1 VTAYE
6 SEHQDAYWDL
16 KHFVVHTPEAPL
28 DRYIHSMI
36 HYSGFMPDHSI
47 ERVVPDGGI
56 YLIFELD
63 GYTRHLFDVKTH
75 KPTHDFTKAWVSGMQ
90 KKYIAI
96 STHENSE
103 MFVVQF
109 HPGGANPFM
118 QDPVSSLNNK
128 VVPAEA
134 VFGDGVFA
142 LHESLRSANSDA
154 AMFERV
160 TEFLM
165 EHAQF
170 DDGPARTLVEEMVDA
185 IKVNAGAHLKDIVEA
200 SGYSQKQAIH
210 HFKNQVGLN
219 PKAFQRIV
227 RFGEILAAIKEKKT
241 VSWSKIA
248 ADCAYYDQSH
258 FIREF
263 KEFCGYSPK
272 EFLMEQEDYPEVNFF
287 PLE

>member
-1 VTAYE
+1 M
-6 SEHQDAYWDL
+6 
-16 KHFVVHTPEAPL
+16 HFVAHAPEAPL
-28 DRYIHSMI
+28 DRYIQSMF
-36 HYSGFMPDHSI
+36 HYSDFIPDHSI

-75 KPTHDFTKAWVSGMQ
+75 EPTHTFTRAWVSGMQ
-90 KKYIAI
+90 KKYMAI
-96 STHENSE
+96 SAHENSE

-109 HPGGANPFM
+109 HPGGASPFLRV
-118 QDPVSSLNNK
+118 PASTLNNQ
-128 VVPAEA
+128 VVPAET
-134 VFGDGVFA
+134 VFGDSVFA
-142 LHESLRSANSDA
+142 LHEALRAANSDA
-154 AMFERV
+154 AMFDRA

-170 DDGPARTLVEEMVDA
+170 DDSPARALVDDMVDA
-185 IKVNAGAHLKDIVEA
+185 IRVNAGAHLKDIVA
-200 SGYSQKQAIH
+200 TSGYSQKQAIH

-227 RFGEILAAIKEKKT
+227 RFGEILAAIKEKET
-241 VSWSKIA
+241 VSWSQIA

-263 KEFCGYSPK
+263 KVFCGYSPK
-272 EFLMEQEDYPEVNFF
+272 KFLTEQEDHPEVNFF
-287 PLE
+287 PLD

>member
-1 VTAYE
+1 M
-6 SEHQDAYWDL
+6 
-16 KHFVVHTPEAPL
+16 HFVPHIPEAPL
-28 DRYIHSMI
+28 DRYIQSMF

-63 GYTRHLFDVKTH
+63 GYTRHLFDVKNH

-90 KKYIAI
+90 KNFIAI
-96 STHENSE
+96 SAHENSE

-109 HPGGANPFM
+109 HPGGASPFM
-118 QDPVSSLNNK
+118 RSPASSLNNK

-134 VFGDGVFA
+134 VFGDSVFV
-142 LHESLRSANSDA
+142 LHEALRAANSDA
-154 AMFERV
+154 AMFDRA

-170 DDGPARTLVEEMVDA
+170 DDSPSRALVEEMVDA
-185 IKVNAGAHLKDIVEA
+185 IRVNAGALLKDIVET

-227 RFGEILAAIKEKKT
+227 RFGEILAAIKEKET

-263 KEFCGYSPK
+263 KAFCGYSPK
-272 EFLMEQEDYPEVNFF
+272 EFLVEQEDHPEVNFF
-287 PLE
+287 PLD

>member
-1 VTAYE
+1 MTTYE
-6 SEHQDAYWDL
+6 SGHQDLHWDL
-16 KHFVVHTPEAPL
+16 DHFVVHTPEVPL
-28 DRYIHSMI
+28 GKYIHSMI
-36 HYSGFMPDHSI
+36 HYAGFKPGHSI

-96 STHENSE
+96 STHENSK

-109 HPGGANPFM
+109 HPGGASPFLRI
-118 QDPVSSLNNK
+118 PVSDLNNK
-128 VVPAEA
+128 VLPAETL
-134 VFGDGVFA
+134 FGDSIFA
-142 LHESLRSANSDA
+142 LHETLRVAKNDA
-154 AMFERV
+154 AMFERT

-170 DDGPARTLVEEMVDA
+170 DDTPARMLVDEMIDA
-185 IKVNAGAHLKDIVEA
+185 IQVNAGAQLKDIVET

-227 RFGEILAAIKEKKT
+227 RFGEILAAIKEKET
-241 VSWSKIA
+241 VSWSRIA

-263 KEFCGYSPK
+263 KAFCGYSPK
-272 EFLMEQEDYPEVNFF
+272 EFLTEQEDHPEVNFF